1 MRLFRSTH
9 QQGAI
14 SVLLLVQKANQ
25 SGGAIPAVV
34 VRVTVLPLS
43 KGGKTRHVVCAHY
56 IKNLVDTPEFTDHI
70 NSGKEGRP
78 TEKSVGVAECGRPE
92 AMV

>member
-1 MRLFRSTH
+1 MADRESCEAGFVRLFRSTH

-14 SVLLLVQKANQ
+14 FVLLLVQKANQ

-34 VRVTVLPLS
+34 VRVTVLALS
-43 KGGKTRHVVCAHY
+43 KGERPVVA
-56 IKNLVDTPEFTDHI
+56 
-70 NSGKEGRP
+70 GQQRP
-78 TEKSVGVAECGRPE
+78 VGVAECGRPE